1 MLILQIEPAVDEA
14 YASKKAIR
22 ALEAK
27 KLGPEEAKRAA
38 LLDFEENRNMA
49 MQHSH
54 LKAEC
59 YAKAREAFQRH
70 DGQVAYYYTNVANLH
85 KNKIDL
91 YNHKAANAIVE
102 VHSYTQ
108 KNPDMLDLHY
118 LHSDEAI
125 ECLDLFVDRQILQAR
140 GMPRNFKYV
149 FVITGRGLHSVGGFA
164 TIKHKV
170 KNRLKERNLS

>member
-1 MLILQIEPAVDEA
+1 MIRVVDQA
-14 YASKKAIR
+14 DVAQKAQR

-27 KLGPEEAKRAA
+27 KLGPEEAKKAA
-38 LLDFEENRNMA
+38 LRDFEENRNMA
-49 MQHSH
+49 QHHHH

-59 YAKAREAFQRH
+59 YAKAKEAFQRH
-70 DGQVAYYYTNVANLH
+70 DGEIAFYYTNVANLH
-85 KNKIDL
+85 KNKIDMF
-91 YNHKAANAIVE
+91 NHKAANAMVE

-125 ECLDLFVDRQILQAR
+125 QCLDIFLDKQIVQAR
-140 GMPRNFKYV
+140 TMPRNFKAI
-149 FVITGRGLHSVGGFA
+149 FVITGRGLHSANGFA

-170 KNRLKERNLS
+170 KHRLKERYLS

>member
-1 MLILQIEPAVDEA
+1 MHHHQ
-14 YASKKAIR
+14 
-22 ALEAK
+22 
-27 KLGPEEAKRAA
+27 
-38 LLDFEENRNMA
+38 
-49 MQHSH
+49 

-59 YAKAREAFQRH
+59 YAKAKEAFQRR
-70 DGQVAYYYTNVANLH
+70 DGQVAFYYTNVANLH

-125 ECLDLFVDRQILQAR
+125 ECLDIFLDKQILLAR
-140 GMPRNFKYV
+140 TMQRNFKYV
-149 FVITGRGLHSVGGFA
+149 FVITGRGLHSAGGFA

-170 KNRLKERNLS
+170 KSRLKERSLS